1 LIVSVGRLE
10 RYKGHQRL
18 ITALPSI
25 RQQRPDARLLILGTG
40 PYEGDLRLL
49 ARLEGVAEA
58 VEIRSLPAHDRQEM
72 ARTLAG
78 AALVALLSEYE
89 AHPIAVLEALSIQ
102 RPVLVA
108 NTSGLRELGQQ
119 GLVRTV
125 ELNSTP
131 QEIARAALHQID
143 ESLVPAI
150 TALPTWDECASQLIQ
165 LYEEA
170 VAVRRSACV
179 F

>member
-1 LIVSVGRLE
+1 
-10 RYKGHQRL
+10 
-18 ITALPSI
+18 
-25 RQQRPDARLLILGTG
+25 
-40 PYEGDLRLL
+40 
-49 ARLEGVAEA
+49 
-58 VEIRSLPAHDRQEM
+58 M